1 MSLRFDESF
10 IEKVR
15 ESSDL
20 AQILSPYVELKRAGG
35 NLVGLCPFPDH
46 KEKTP
51 SFSVSEAKQ
60 AYYCFGCK
68 RGGNVYTFLQQV
80 RGMSFPES
88 VEFLADRAGIPLPV
102 VAANPREEQA
112 RRAAKEEKLTF
123 YKINRIA
130 ALHFQKNLRE
140 LPASHPLKNYL
151 AKRGLRPET
160 IEQFGLGFAPDTWD
174 DLFKE
179 LGRHR
184 VPPHVSEQLG
194 LLKKRTSGT
203 AGHYDLFR
211 HRLMFPIVSA
221 TSEVIAFGGRVLDD
235 SMPKYLNSPES
246 PLFSKGK
253 TLYGL
258 HESSKFIRT
267 EEEVIVVEGYMDFLA
282 LFQVGITNV
291 VATLGTALTDD
302 HAKVL
307 GRLAKSV
314 VVLFDGDSA
323 GIEATER
330 SLSVLLRAGLAPK
343 TVQLPDRKDPDEF
356 IAEKGVES
364 LREMIRSSRDLYL
377 ATLARW
383 MQDFKAVPSQQ
394 FALAERLGTLLGLV
408 QNPSLRDLYI
418 KESAERL
425 RVTPIWLRGVLQNV
439 QSKNSENTG
448 KQSLGQTKLSSS
460 SSVSTSVASPVR
472 SPENQMARAST
483 QFQSTP
489 AAKNRD
495 SRSEKSIPAE
505 EVWLLNL
512 ALSSKELMDRIVQ
525 ADVVSMMVSDRI
537 RGLLET
543 AVKSYRQ
550 SPEKF
555 DSLPAILST
564 DPENASLVTRFLDRM
579 WFESNESAAEVG
591 GLSGNDKGKAIVED
605 CIRKVQE
612 RHLRARAKE
621 LATQLR
627 DEKSPEAMKEFL
639 EAVKARHSLHK

>member
-1 MSLRFDESF
+1 MRFDESF

-20 AQILSPYVELKRAGG
+20 AQILAPYVELKRAGG

-68 RGGNVYTFLQQV
+68 RGGNVYTFLQQL

-88 VEFLADRAGIPLPV
+88 VEFLADRAGLPLPV
-102 VAANPREEQA
+102 VAASPREEQA
-112 RRAAKEEKLTF
+112 RRAAKEEKLTY

-130 ALHFQKNLRE
+130 ALHFQKNLRD
-140 LPASHPLKNYL
+140 LPANHSLKNYL

-160 IEQFGLGFAPDTWD
+160 IDQFGLGFAPETWD

-184 VPPHVSEQLG
+184 LPPQVSEQLG
-194 LLKKRTSGT
+194 LLKKRTTGT

-221 TSEVIAFGGRVLDD
+221 TAEVIGFGGRVLDD

-291 VATLGTALTDD
+291 VATLGTALTDE
-302 HAKVL
+302 HARVL

-330 SLSVLLRAGLAPK
+330 SLAVLLRAGLAPK
-343 TVQLPDRKDPDEF
+343 TVQLPDKKDPDEF
-356 IAEKGVES
+356 VAENGVEA
-364 LREMIRSSRDLYL
+364 LRELIRSGRDLYL

-383 MQDFKAVPSQQ
+383 MKDFKAVPSQQ
-394 FALAERLGTLLGLV
+394 FAIAEQLGSLLGLV
-408 QNPSLRDLYI
+408 RNSSLRELYI

-425 RVTPIWLRGVLQNV
+425 RVTPIWLREVLHNQ
-439 QSKNSENTG
+439 QSKNSDNSG
-448 KQSLGQTKLSSS
+448 KQSLGQTKPSSNFGVGS
-460 SSVSTSVASPVR
+460 YGHTSG
-472 SPENQMARAST
+472 NQMARAST
-483 QFQSTP
+483 QFHSQNNISTT
-489 AAKNRD
+489 AKSRD
-495 SRSEKSIPAE
+495 SRSEKAIPAE
-505 EVWLLNL
+505 EIWLLNL
-512 ALSSKELMDRIVQ
+512 GLSSQTLMDQIVQ
-525 ADVVSMMVSDRI
+525 ADVTSMMVSDRI

-543 AVKSYRQ
+543 AVKVYRQ

-564 DPENASLVTRFLDRM
+564 DPDNASLVTRFLDRQ
-579 WFESNESAAEVG
+579 WFESNEDVGAG
-591 GLSGNDKGKAIVED
+591 GLSRSEKSKSIVED

-627 DEKSPEAMKEFL
+627 DEKSPEAIRDFL
-639 EAVKARHSLHK
+639 EAVKARHSLQK